1 MTLFGMS
8 LLELFAAT
16 LGLVSVW
23 LTVRQNV
30 WAWPIGA
37 VMVALYA
44 VIFYR
49 VRLYADAGLQVV
61 YFVLQFY
68 GWYEWLYGGR
78 GRTELRVT
86 RTPPHVL
93 PWLFALGAAGTATL
107 GFLLNRFTDQHLS
120 YWDSG
125 ITTFS
130 LIAQWMLARKR
141 LENWLVWIGVD
152 VVAVG
157 VYAYK
162 ELYPTAVLYAV
173 FCAMAAAG
181 YVAWRR
187 AERSDTEQPPRG
199 FEPVLKEA

>member
-1 MTLFGMS
+1 MG
-8 LLELFAAT
+8 
-16 LGLVSVW
+16 

-37 VMVALYA
+37 VIVALYA
-44 VIFYR
+44 VVFYR

-86 RTPPHVL
+86 ADAARRAAVALRTR
-93 PWLFALGAAGTATL
+93 GGGTATL
-107 GFLLNRFTDQHLS
+107 GLLLNRFTDQHLS

-125 ITTFS
+125 ITAFS
-130 LIAQWMLARKR
+130 LVAQWMLARKR

-173 FCAMAAAG
+173 FCAMAVAG

-187 AERSDTEQPPRG
+187 AERSDPETPPPRG
-199 FEPVLKEA
+199 FEPVLKDA